1 MSSGMNT
8 SPDELGVHGP
18 HFAERVRRNQQRLGS
33 ELKAQYD
40 FIVCGSGSSGAVV
53 ARRLAEHADVSV
65 LLLEAGGQ
73 DDLPTVMRAGQ
84 WPLIL
89 GSQQDWNFA
98 AQPNPHLNGRSI
110 RGHRTHRGNEC
121 Y

>member
-1 MSSGMNT
+1 MNT
-8 SPDELGVHGP
+8 SRDELVVHGP

-53 ARRLAEHADVSV
+53 AHRLAEHADVSV

-84 WPLIL
+84 WPMIL
-89 GSQQDWNFA
+89 GSEP
-98 AQPNPHLNGRSI
+98 QPVSVGDHRHLLGSYARKEATSAT
-110 RGHRTHRGNEC
+110 R
-121 Y
+121 